1 MNKNYTFEQAMKAY
15 KSRSPEFQR
24 IIRRVAS
31 ERLRGYGFE
40 EIGTSDINHEI
51 CNICNQYQG
60 DFDALLLEVVEEW
73 GAQWSS

>member
-1 MNKNYTFEQAMKAY
+1 MSEAMNAY
-15 KSRSPEFQR
+15 NSRSQAFKQ
-24 IIRRVAS
+24 IIRRVAA

-73 GAQWSS
+73 GRQ